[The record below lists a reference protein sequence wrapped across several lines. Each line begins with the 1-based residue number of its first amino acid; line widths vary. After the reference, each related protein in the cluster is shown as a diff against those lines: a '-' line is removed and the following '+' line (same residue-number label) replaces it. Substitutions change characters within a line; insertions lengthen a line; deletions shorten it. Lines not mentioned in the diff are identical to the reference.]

1 MKENRINSYCLNV
14 LMYEVSRKL
23 CSSELYS
30 AGLVLVQSALVK
42 TVCPLVP
49 V

>member
-1 MKENRINSYCLNV
+1 MKENRINSYCLSV
-14 LMYEVSRKL
+14 LMYVSRKL
-23 CSSELYS
+23 CSSELIS
-30 AGLVLVQSALVK
+30 SGLVLAHSALAE